1 MSTKPNADLPIKP
14 KAADKPAS
22 PDKVSSREQQL
33 SLDNTKLRAELD
45 KRAKQSKKDAAKLND
60 TFQENELLQLQ
71 LMQAQEE
78 MVECYQQL
86 NQLKLNETRNANLD
100 KDNVKLKNELDKI
113 SAEHAKLKAELEKL
127 TKESKQASA
136 KLEDHAQENELLHLQ
151 LMQAQEE
158 LTEFREQK
166 GQFEE
171 LYTGYKARWDRL
183 EKRMPAYVDFGALEL
198 VTFDNVSDIPSLTW
212 RIKDYAQSM
221 VAIPELEFT
230 TLLHDGHPGIGL
242 VKAGVATASFVPRL
256 LTTSPEYL
264 KNFLGCTTSDY
275 KQISAIVPIFEQL
288 EASNWQGFEF
298 PANFDASF
306 WRPSLKTLMAQLKA
320 LPPVLRYDDVVLKRE
335 LINPDYEHL
344 WLEFRGLAL
353 GTSAWR
359 KFELRL
365 GAALVQPDGFSLY
378 PKFEFPLIDGKT
390 KPFDSW
396 YAESYDD
403 SGAKLELR
411 FALDKQAVDTAVL
424 AKLSEAD
431 RGLLLRLV
439 NATPDALLRL
449 DAKRTAIHRPWSTWV
464 DFARGVV
471 ALLQASRAAPANAST
486 NASTN
491 APNKALTSTPVPAV
505 PLATKLLVSS
515 ANDQPAARGP
525 AVSLAPSNAG
535 ASNGGMKVL
544 SFHTKQVKAKAKT
557 TTTASKAVHNNKKRK
572 EA

>member
-22 PDKVSSREQQL
+22 PDKVSPREHQL

-60 TFQENELLQLQ
+60 TLQENELLQLQ

-158 LTEFREQK
+158 LTDFREQK

-275 KQISAIVPIFEQL
+275 KQIIAIVPIFEQL

-353 GTSAWR
+353 GASAWR

-365 GAALVQPDGFSLY
+365 GAALVQPDGFSHY

-464 DFARGVV
+464 DFARGAV
-471 ALLQASRAAPANAST
+471 ALVQASRAAPANAST
-486 NASTN
+486 NAPTN
-491 APNKALTSTPVPAV
+491 APNKALTSTTVPAV

-515 ANDQPAARGP
+515 ANDQPAASGQ
-525 AVSLAPSNAG
+525 AVSLAPSMSG

>member
-1 MSTKPNADLPIKP
+1 MSTKPSADDLDKP
-14 KAADKPAS
+14 RAADKPAS
-22 PDKVSSREQQL
+22 PEKISRREQQL
-33 SLDNTKLRAELD
+33 SLDNTKLKAELD
-45 KRAKQSKKDAAKLND
+45 KRTKQSKKDAAKLSD
-60 TFQENELLQLQ
+60 TTQENELLQLQ

-78 MVECYQQL
+78 MVDCYQQL
-86 NQLKLNETRNANLD
+86 NQLKLSDARHANLD
-100 KDNVKLKNELDKI
+100 KEN
-113 SAEHAKLKAELEKL
+113 AKLKSDLEKLSADHTKLKTELERL
-127 TKESKQASA
+127 TKESKQSSA
-136 KLEDHAQENELLHLQ
+136 KLEDHSQENELLHLQ

-158 LTEFREQK
+158 AAEFREQK

-198 VTFDNVSDIPSLTW
+198 VAFDNVADIPSLTW
-212 RIKDYAQSM
+212 RIKDYAQSL

-242 VKAGVATASFVPRL
+242 VNKSGVAPASFVPRL

-264 KNFLGCTTSDY
+264 KNFLNCTTADY
-275 KQISAIVPIFEQL
+275 KQITAIVPIFEQL

-306 WRPSLKTLMAQLKA
+306 WRPSLKTLMAQLKT

-359 KFELRL
+359 KFEVRL
-365 GAALVQPDGFSLY
+365 GAALVQPDGFSQY
-378 PKFEFPLIDGKT
+378 PKFEFPLIDGKI
-390 KPFDSW
+390 KPFESW

-439 NATPDALLRL
+439 NVFPDALLRL
-449 DAKRTAIHRPWSTWV
+449 DAKRTAIHRPWTTWV
-464 DFARGVV
+464 EFARGAV
-471 ALLQASRAAPANAST
+471 ALLQASRSTTPTPAGNATAKTTSSSAT
-486 NASTN
+486 GN
-491 APNKALTSTPVPAV
+491 APLAAV
-505 PLATKLLVSS
+505 PLTTKLLPSAAKDVSTAS
-515 ANDQPAARGP
+515 AKAL
-525 AVSLAPSNAG
+525 SLAPSAASANA
-535 ASNGGMKVL
+535 GGMKVL
-544 SFHTKQVKAKAKT
+544 SFNSKPAKAKPKT
-557 TTTASKAVHNNKKRK
+557 TTKAAHNNKKRK
-572 EA
+572 EV